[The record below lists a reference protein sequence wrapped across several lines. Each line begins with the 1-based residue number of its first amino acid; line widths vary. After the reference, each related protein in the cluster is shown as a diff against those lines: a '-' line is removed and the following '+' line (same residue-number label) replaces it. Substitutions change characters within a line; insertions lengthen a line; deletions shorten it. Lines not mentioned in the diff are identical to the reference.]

1 MSQHSQKDDGPEGRE
16 IAAAADEASLDPA
29 DWGEFRALCHEM
41 LDEALA
47 HLETA
52 RARPVWRPVPEA
64 VKAALAEPLPHK
76 PQGAAQVCADF
87 RRLVLPYG
95 TGNTH
100 PRFFGWVHGSGTPGG
115 MLAEL
120 LAGAMNANLGGRD
133 HGPVYVER
141 QVIEWCR
148 QLFGFPAEAGGLLV
162 SGTSMASLIGLTV
175 ARNAKAGHDVR
186 RLGLGSAAG
195 SLVAYASGEAHGS
208 VAKALEIL
216 GLGGA
221 ALRRVPVD
229 SGYRMDLDG
238 LARAIEDDKAA
249 GLRPFCVVATAG
261 TVNTGAIDDLAGIA
275 EICRGQ
281 DLWLHVD
288 GAFGALAILSKAHKP
303 RLAGIERADSL
314 AFDFHKWLHV
324 PYDAGCILVRRG
336 ELQRQAFSSRQE
348 YLAGAARGL
357 AGGDPWFCEY
367 GPELSRG
374 FRALKVWFTLKEH
387 GLAKLGCK
395 VDDNCRQA
403 AALAGRVRDHPRLE
417 LLAPV
422 SLNIVCFRFT
432 WPGATPEQL
441 DRINREIVAELQER
455 GIAAPSTTR
464 LGGALAIRVNITN
477 HRSRQTDMDTLV
489 EALLAVGEELLSAAA
504 PAAAPVRQ
512 ASV

>member
-1 MSQHSQKDDGPEGRE
+1 MSQQPPKHESPAEE
-16 IAAAADEASLDPA
+16 ESLDPA
-29 DWGEFRALCHEM
+29 DWGEFRALCHDM

-47 HLETA
+47 YLETA
-52 RARPVWRPVPEA
+52 RARPVWRPVPEQ
-64 VKAALAEPLPHK
+64 VKAALAEPPPHA
-76 PQGAAQVCADF
+76 PQGADKVCADF
-87 RRLVLPYG
+87 RRLVLPYA

-141 QVIEWCR
+141 QVVEWCR
-148 QLFGFPAEAGGLLV
+148 QLCGLLV
-162 SGTSMASLIGLTV
+162 SGTSMATLIGLTV
-175 ARNAKAGHDVR
+175 ARDYMAGHDVR
-186 RLGLGSAAG
+186 RLGLGPG
-195 SLVAYASGEAHGS
+195 SGLLVAYASSEAHGS

-216 GLGGA
+216 GLGNE
-221 ALRRVPVD
+221 ALRAVPVD
-229 SGYRMDLDG
+229 GDYRMDLDA
-238 LARAIEDDKAA
+238 LARAIEQDKAA

-275 EICRGQ
+275 EICRDQ

-288 GAFGALAILSKAHKP
+288 GAFGALAILSESLRP

-336 ELQRQAFSSRQE
+336 ELQRRTFSSRQA

-357 AGGDPWFCEY
+357 AGGEPWFCEY

-387 GLAKLGCK
+387 GLAKLGRK

-403 AALAGRVRDHPRLE
+403 ATLAGRVRDHPRLE
-417 LLAPV
+417 LMAPAA
-422 SLNIVCFRFT
+422 LNIVCFRFT

-441 DRINREIVAELQER
+441 DRINGDIVAELQER

-464 LGGALAIRVNITN
+464 LDGALAIRVNITN
-477 HRSRQTDMDTLV
+477 HRSRQSDIDVLV
-489 EALLAVGEELLSAAA
+489 EALVALGEELASAAEAAAA
-504 PAAAPVRQ
+504 PARRARA
-512 ASV
+512 